1 MYKFF
6 KDHHF
11 LLDFLFA
18 DSIDRWPSNASSCKH
33 EMLSTAYRTKKLP
46 LNHERQL
53 SFFLM
58 N

>member
-18 DSIDRWPSNASSCKH
+18 DSIDRWPVNASSCKH
-33 EMLSTAYRTKKLP
+33 ELRLPAYRTKKGAV
-46 LNHERQL
+46 HQVY
-53 SFFLM
+53 SA
-58 N
+58 